1 MNHFRFRSIRNGIRI
16 EWMEADVSV
25 ERERSM
31 SSEKQRCY
39 LWALKRIAT
48 SYRVNNLRVN
58 ENDRRSLLRSMQ
70 FSYHVTFSARGPT
83 QRSKEYGLV
92 TTRLR
97 RKLSRNT
104 RDYFVTVVKEEEE
117 KKNRKGGF

>member
-16 EWMEADVSV
+16 EWMEADVSE

-48 SYRVNNLRVN
+48 SYRVKNPRVN

-70 FSYHVTFSARGPT
+70 FSYHVTFSEDPRKDR
-83 QRSKEYGLV
+83 RS
-92 TTRLR
+92 TD
-97 RKLSRNT
+97 S
-104 RDYFVTVVKEEEE
+104 
-117 KKNRKGGF
+117 

>member
-1 MNHFRFRSIRNGIRI
+1 
-16 EWMEADVSV
+16 MEADVSV
-25 ERERSM
+25 ERER

-48 SYRVNNLRVN
+48 SYRVKNPRVN

-70 FSYHVTFSARGPT
+70 FSYHVTFSAREPT

-117 KKNRKGGF
+117 EEK

>member
-1 MNHFRFRSIRNGIRI
+1 
-16 EWMEADVSV
+16 
-25 ERERSM
+25 
-31 SSEKQRCY
+31 
-39 LWALKRIAT
+39 
-48 SYRVNNLRVN
+48 
-58 ENDRRSLLRSMQ
+58 MQ

-117 KKNRKGGF
+117 EKK